1 MNAHDAANDPAFL
14 PFVETCEEHGISR
27 TAAYRLADRG
37 LIETFTLGRR
47 RYVVME
53 SLRTLPDRMR
63 DAQQVA
69 A

>member
-1 MNAHDAANDPAFL
+1 MNAHDAANEPAFR
-14 PFVETCEEHGISR
+14 PFVETCQEHGISR
-27 TAAYRLADRG
+27 TAAYRYADRG

-53 SLRTLPDRMR
+53 SLRTLPERMR
-63 DAQQVA
+63 ALEVA

>member
-1 MNAHDAANDPAFL
+1 MHNEAKFL

>member
-1 MNAHDAANDPAFL
+1 MNAHDAANEPAFL
-14 PFVETCEEHGISR
+14 PFVETCQEHGISR

-53 SLRTLPDRMR
+53 SLRSLPDRMR
-63 DAQQVA
+63 DMEA
-69 A
+69 AA